1 MHTVE
6 VKKTYAYLFL
16 LLAPM
21 LVTAYIWF
29 FFARPG
35 EPKLTVAFLDV
46 GQGDAILI
54 ETPSRHQ
61 VLIDGGAGNEVL
73 GALARELSFFDRTI
87 DIVIGTHPDKDHIGG
102 LPGVFNFFR
111 VFTVLDPG
119 TTSDTA
125 AYRAY
130 AESVAAEGARHIS
143 ARRGQRISFGDGVYL
158 DVLYP
163 DRDMQGITDDN
174 SASVVVRVVYG
185 ETEVLLTGDAPQ
197 SVENYLVML
206 GTTTLASDILKAGH
220 HGSKTS
226 SGSMF
231 LEAVH
236 PRYTIIS
243 AGKGNTY
250 GHPHEETLAR
260 LRAASTT
267 ILATYDVGN
276 IVFESDGKTF
286 RKR

>member
-1 MHTVE
+1 MRRPVTFIVFF
-6 VKKTYAYLFL
+6 VSPFL
-16 LLAPM
+16 LALF
-21 LVTAYIWF
+21 VWF
-29 FFARPG
+29 FFFFPRTPV
-35 EPKLTVAFLDV
+35 LTVAFLDV

-87 DIVIGTHPDKDHIGG
+87 DIVIGTHPDKDHVGG

-119 TTSDTA
+119 ITSDTA

-130 AESVAAEGARHIS
+130 AESVAAEGARYIP

-267 ILATYDVGN
+267 ILATYDGGN
-276 IVFESDGKTF
+276 IVFESDGKLF
-286 RKR
+286 QKR